1 METER
6 QNWGPCQCGWDYQT
20 GYPEGHETWCQCQ
33 CWDCRT
39 TKNDPWSAE
48 SSGEDDGWGD
58 ASPGEVATEKEVAA
72 RRLAEETEASKRE
85 EKHKQEAARH
95 QLDLMRTEES
105 REQLAFREGLMSL
118 GHR

>member
-20 GYPEGHETWCQCQ
+20 GYPEGHDNWCQCE

-39 TKNDPWSAE
+39 TSAE

-72 RRLAEETEASKRE
+72 RRLAEETEARKRE

-105 REQLAFREGLMSL
+105 REHLAFREGLMNL